1 MKNLNLIVNQN
12 EISQNGNEYLTSG
25 GYKSIQCNFSFS
37 EEWNNLTKTAIFLYN
52 GVAYNETLIDDKCFI
67 PHEAI
72 ENKGELSIG
81 VFGTEILGEN
91 LEKRN
96 TTDLLNVKIY
106 EGSFIKGIQP
116 EKPSP
121 ETWELYLEEVNKLI
135 EEATNKIDSFT
146 AEDIKFE
153 DGETFQEKYDNGEF
167 AGGGSTIDENK
178 FMKKEIYDIDDDG
191 IVDNSLKVNNHT
203 VESDVPANAIFTD
216 TTYDIATKTKD
227 GLMSASDKQ
236 KLDGQVAELDEYGK
250 VLSSQ
255 LPSYVDDVVEAT
267 LATFPESGES
277 GKIYVDIE
285 TNLSYRWTGTAYT
298 VISPS
303 IALGETPSTAYRGD
317 RGKTAY
323 EHSQETHAP
332 VNAQENVIE
341 NIKLDGKE
349 LQVENKEINLN
360 LQDNLVC
367 VNSTEPTDDRKKVWL
382 QKGKNLLDEIFRQGT
397 QSVSTRTDYVCSK
410 NDIYVE
416 AGETYTFSTDL
427 DLSTYRYSI
436 TITSQPNYKGTSIL
450 DTGFKTTKSYTFT
463 AQNNGYLE
471 FIIGKINGGTVSPSD
486 FSNNHFQLEHGS
498 TATEYEEMVTSAIYT
513 KNNNDEYEKFSETV
527 AISSE
532 EPANQN
538 GLWLQKSKNIFQ
550 TNINSVTSYGVTAT
564 NNSDGSITIS
574 GTNTS
579 TSTFLLAVKKVDI
592 NNIYDGNYTISL
604 NNDTV
609 FTSISIRLRKVTNTG
624 KTQIGELISLDAINK
639 TSTLNLKSL
648 IDNDTLSIEMDI
660 ALYATIEVNFNIYPQ
675 LEIGSTATDYEEY
688 KEKKI
693 YTKNDNGVYE
703 KFINAD
709 EVKNDYSLA
718 ERKIGT
724 WIDGKPLYRKT
735 INFGALP
742 NTTNKT
748 VNTYLPST
756 IQIRRIDGIA
766 RKPDNSVA
774 FDLPKISSSSEG
786 IIDISVWVSYGYFL
800 IEIKTNSDRSDYN
813 AEVTLEYTKTTDVA
827 TTSEE

>member
-1 MKNLNLIVNQN
+1 MKSLNLVVNQN
-12 EISQNGNEYLTSG
+12 EISQDGNEYLTSG

-52 GVAYNETLIDDKCFI
+52 GVAYNEPLIDDKCFI
-67 PHEAI
+67 PYEAI
-72 ENKGELSIG
+72 ETKGNLLIG
-81 VFGTEILGEN
+81 VFGTEITGEN

-96 TTDLLNVKIY
+96 TTDLIGIQIY

-135 EEATNKIDSFT
+135 EEATNKISSFT

-167 AGGGSTIDENK
+167 TGSGSTIDENK
-178 FMKKEIYDIDDDG
+178 FMKKEIYDVDNDG

-216 TTYDIATKTKD
+216 TTYEIATKTNH

-236 KLDGQVAELDEYGK
+236 KLDGQVAELDEHGK

-255 LPSYVDDVVEAT
+255 LPSYVDDVIEAT
-267 LATFPESGES
+267 LETFPENGEN

-303 IALGETPSTAYRGD
+303 IALGETSSTAYRGD

-382 QKGKNLLDEIFRQGT
+382 SKTKNIFNSAT
-397 QSVSTRTDYVCSK
+397 QIDGVRLNSTNGSLETYEGRTTSDFIK
-410 NDIYVE
+410 VE
-416 AGETYTFSTDL
+416 PNTDYTFS
-427 DLSTYRYSI
+427 
-436 TITSQPNYKGTSIL
+436 
-450 DTGFKTTKSYTFT
+450 
-463 AQNNGYLE
+463 
-471 FIIGKINGGTVSPSD
+471 INGVATDINLYEYKNDGSFIKSSVASTIRTTENTHYIRFYGST
-486 FSNNHFQLEHGS
+486 NNLVNVQLEQG
-498 TATEYEEMVTSAIYT
+498 TTVTEYEENVTSAIYT

-527 AISSE
+527 AISSHQ
-532 EPANQN
+532 PTNQN
-538 GLWLQKSKNIFQ
+538 GLWLQKSKNLFNKNNKLVVNGSPSSSMIFVISATKSSRSVILRCEPNSTYTISKVVTTAFSVASSEEFPINNGTITVIN
-550 TNINSVTSYGVTAT
+550 TNHNAE
-564 NNSDGSITIS
+564 SITI
-574 GTNTS
+574 T
-579 TSTFLLAVKKVDI
+579 
-592 NNIYDGNYTISL
+592 
-604 NNDTV
+604 
-609 FTSISIRLRKVTNTG
+609 TG
-624 KTQIGELISLDAINK
+624 KNDKYLLIQYMH
-639 TSTLNLKSL
+639 TG
-648 IDNDTLSIEMDI
+648 NDTLTE
-660 ALYATIEVNFNIYPQ
+660 N
-675 LEIGSTATDYEEY
+675 EILNSLQVEQGSTATDYQEY

-703 KFINAD
+703 EFLNAD
-709 EVKNDYSLA
+709 EVKPTEDFSSKVTFNETA
-718 ERKIGT
+718 A
-724 WIDGKPLYRKT
+724 
-735 INFGALP
+735 N
-742 NTTNKT
+742 
-748 VNTYLPST
+748 
-756 IQIRRIDGIA
+756 
-766 RKPDNSVA
+766 
-774 FDLPKISSSSEG
+774 ISFFKNG
-786 IIDISVWVSYGYFL
+786 NV
-800 IEIKTNSDRSDYN
+800 IEITYQGEAKTHKPNDILFILPTECRPTKDRYFPFVKNADAYGVAIVARDGNCCINQINS
-813 AEVTLEYTKTTDVA
+813 TTA
-827 TTSEE
+827 SGRIYFTITYIL